1 MKTNLQV
8 DSLKLTVRGVPAN
21 TATAALQ
28 GLAPA
33 LAREL
38 GQRTGEQ
45 SSKSA
50 TPAVS
55 RNISETALRNVVAAQ
70 LAGALRPHTNP
81 NR

>member
-1 MKTNLQV
+1 MKTNLQI
-8 DSLKLTVRGVPAN
+8 DSLKLTVRGVAAT

-28 GLAPA
+28 GLGPV

-45 SSKSA
+45 PSMGT
-50 TPAVS
+50 TPGVS
-55 RNISETALRNVVAAQ
+55 RNISEAALRNVVAAQ